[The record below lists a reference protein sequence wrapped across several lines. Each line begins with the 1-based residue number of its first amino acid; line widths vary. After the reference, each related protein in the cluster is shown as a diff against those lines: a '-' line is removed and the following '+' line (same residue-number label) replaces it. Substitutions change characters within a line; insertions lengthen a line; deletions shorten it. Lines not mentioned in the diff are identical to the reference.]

1 MKIKKILNI
10 LIFLGLLL
18 NTFACCS
25 SFATQDLETKKK
37 QTRAKINHLKWL
49 ESLETNKLY
58 KNQQKLENAT
68 NSLQQS
74 KTQIISAQKELNG
87 MQAQLDKAAAE
98 YNNLNNILAAH
109 IRKVFK
115 SQRKAFFEL
124 LITSED
130 INMLVDRVYFQ
141 KIILRDDY
149 ARMAAARSKAQEIAM
164 LKYNI
169 EARKR
174 NLERSVASINTQ
186 QTYIQQAIAKN
197 ESMINKLRTDRVA
210 YQRAERELAKQSAS
224 IGSYINRTAKDKDVQ
239 VASGFI
245 KPIQGRITS
254 PFGWR
259 THPIF
264 NSKSFHSG
272 VDIGGPNLG
281 AIRASNSGKVI
292 YSGWYGGYGKVV
304 IIEEHE
310 INIENKKVTDTDNE
324 IKRLQDAIEKFVEI
338 TNQMAEKMD
347 VTVGK
352 KDADILRGHI
362 QMLRDPM
369 IEEQISTLLVAEK
382 ITAEMAVDQVLEQT
396 AEMFAQIPDELLQQR
411 ATDFRDIKTRMIKIL
426 LGIEEVDISQ
436 VPANTVLVARDLTPS
451 MTAGINPDN
460 IAGILTEV
468 GRHIQQ
474 FLQEQWKF
482 QPYLVSK
489 VFAVLL
495 KMVT

>member
-1 MKIKKILNI
+1 MEPKKILNI
-10 LIFLGLLL
+10 LIFLGITL
-18 NTFACCS
+18 NLFLCS
-25 SFATQDLETKKK
+25 SASATQDLETKKK

-74 KTQIISAQKELNG
+74 KTQIISAQKELNN
-87 MQAQLDKAAAE
+87 MQTQLNRAAAE
-98 YNNLNNILAAH
+98 YTNLNNVLADH
-109 IRKVFK
+109 IRKVYK
-115 SQRKAFFEL
+115 CQRKAFFEL
-124 LITSED
+124 LITSDD

-141 KIILRDDY
+141 KIILQDDY
-149 ARMAAARSKAQEIAM
+149 KKMATAKQKAQEIAM

-186 QTYIQQAIAKN
+186 QTYIQKAIAKN

-224 IGSYINRTAKDKDVQ
+224 IGSYINRTAKDSDVQ

-281 AIRASNSGKVI
+281 AIKASNSGKVI

-304 IIEEHE
+304 ILEHG
-310 INIENKKVTDTDNE
+310 IVNGKP
-324 IKRLQDAIEKFVEI
+324 I
-338 TNQMAEKMD
+338 T
-347 VTVGK
+347 
-352 KDADILRGHI
+352 
-362 QMLRDPM
+362 
-369 IEEQISTLLVAEK
+369 TLYAHMSS
-382 ITAEMAVDQVLEQT
+382 IAVSNG
-396 AEMFAQIPDELLQQR
+396 QR
-411 ATDFRDIKTRMIKIL
+411 
-426 LGIEEVDISQ
+426 
-436 VPANTVLVARDLTPS
+436 
-451 MTAGINPDN
+451 
-460 IAGILTEV
+460 
-468 GRHIQQ
+468 
-474 FLQEQWKF
+474 
-482 QPYLVSK
+482 VSK
-489 VFAVLL
+489 GQTIGYEGTTGYSTGPHCHFEVRVNGQPNNPLNYI
-495 KMVT
+495 

>member
-1 MKIKKILNI
+1 MSSLNGKKILAV
-10 LIFLGLLL
+10 LIFFSIIFS
-18 NTFACCS
+18 TFACCAS
-25 SFATQDLETKKK
+25 YAVQDIEAKKK

-49 ESLETNKLY
+49 EGLETNKLY

-74 KTQIISAQKELNG
+74 KTEILKAQRELYG

-98 YNNLNNILAAH
+98 YNNLNSILANH

-141 KIILRDDY
+141 KIILKEDY
-149 ARMAAARSKAQEIAM
+149 DRMASARKKAQEIAL
-164 LKYNI
+164 LKYSI
-169 EARKR
+169 ETRKR

-186 QTYIQQAIAKN
+186 RAYIDRAIAKN

-210 YQRAERELAKQSAS
+210 YERAERELAKQSAS
-224 IGSYINRTAKDKDVQ
+224 IGSYINKTAKDRDVQ

-304 IIEEHE
+304 ILEHG
-310 INIENKKVTDTDNE
+310 IVNGKP
-324 IKRLQDAIEKFVEI
+324 I
-338 TNQMAEKMD
+338 T
-347 VTVGK
+347 
-352 KDADILRGHI
+352 
-362 QMLRDPM
+362 
-369 IEEQISTLLVAEK
+369 TLYAHMNS
-382 ITAEMAVDQVLEQT
+382 IAVSNGQRVSKGQVLGYEGT
-396 AEMFAQIPDELLQQR
+396 TGYSTGPHCHF
-411 ATDFRDIKTRMIKIL
+411 
-426 LGIEEVDISQ
+426 EVRVNGQ
-436 VPANTVLVARDLTPS
+436 PN
-451 MTAGINPDN
+451 NPLN
-460 IAGILTEV
+460 YI
-468 GRHIQQ
+468 
-474 FLQEQWKF
+474 
-482 QPYLVSK
+482 
-489 VFAVLL
+489 
-495 KMVT
+495 

>member
-1 MKIKKILNI
+1 M
-10 LIFLGLLL
+10 F
-18 NTFACCS
+18 NTFMCCA
-25 SFATQDLETKKK
+25 SFAAQDIEAQKK

-49 ESLETNKLY
+49 EGLETNKLY

-74 KTQIISAQKELNG
+74 KTEIVKAQRELNG
-87 MQAQLDKAAAE
+87 MQAQLDRAAAE
-98 YNNLNNILAAH
+98 YNSLNSVLASH

-141 KIILRDDY
+141 KIILKEDY
-149 ARMAAARSKAQEIAM
+149 ERMASAKKKAQEIAM

-174 NLERSVASINTQ
+174 NLERSVTSINSQ
-186 QTYIQQAIAKN
+186 QAYIQRAIAKN
-197 ESMINKLRTDRVA
+197 ENMINKLRTDRVA
-210 YQRAERELAKQSAS
+210 YERAERELAKQSAS
-224 IGSYINRTAKDKDVQ
+224 IGSYINKTAKDRDVQ

-272 VDIGGPNLG
+272 IDIGGPNLG

-304 IIEEHE
+304 ILEHG
-310 INIENKKVTDTDNE
+310 IVNGKP
-324 IKRLQDAIEKFVEI
+324 I
-338 TNQMAEKMD
+338 TTLYAHMN
-347 VTVGK
+347 
-352 KDADILRGHI
+352 
-362 QMLRDPM
+362 
-369 IEEQISTLLVAEK
+369 ST
-382 ITAEMAVDQVLEQT
+382 AVSKGQRVSKGQVLGYEGT
-396 AEMFAQIPDELLQQR
+396 TGYSTGPHCHF
-411 ATDFRDIKTRMIKIL
+411 
-426 LGIEEVDISQ
+426 EVRVNGQ
-436 VPANTVLVARDLTPS
+436 PN
-451 MTAGINPDN
+451 NPLN
-460 IAGILTEV
+460 YI
-468 GRHIQQ
+468 
-474 FLQEQWKF
+474 
-482 QPYLVSK
+482 
-489 VFAVLL
+489 
-495 KMVT
+495 